1 MTRYETEQD
10 ANADGYTLEH
20 QPDHHRF
27 VVVKGEEVLGTAQYA
42 LFGSDD
48 LAAIDFN
55 STVLDPAL
63 RGTGLANLLAE
74 RALTDDIV
82 KGRKVQASCSFIE
95 GFLERNPHLRSD

>member
-1 MTRYETEQD
+1 ML
-10 ANADGYTLEH
+10 A
-20 QPDHHRF
+20 
-27 VVVKGEEVLGTAQYA
+27 VLLIGFTAMA
-42 LFGSDD
+42 R
-48 LAAIDFN
+48 N